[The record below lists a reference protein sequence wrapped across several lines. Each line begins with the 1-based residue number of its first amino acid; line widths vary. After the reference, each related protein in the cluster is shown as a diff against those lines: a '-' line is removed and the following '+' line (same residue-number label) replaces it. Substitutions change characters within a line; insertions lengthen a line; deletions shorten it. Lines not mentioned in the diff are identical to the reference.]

1 MQADTLLNCSTDFI
15 DQARLV
21 ASCSSGSGDWLNAL
35 PLACVGLKMDNAT
48 VRIAAGLRLGAPI
61 VRPHVCVCGKMVT
74 VDGLHGLSCRHGSG
88 RHSRHNQV
96 NDLLCRAFVSTGTL
110 ATREPHSLCTRDGKR
125 PDGVTQVPWR
135 KGRCIA
141 WDATRFC
148 PDTLAQS
155 HVQACS
161 SLAGSAAA
169 VAEQKKSQKYADI
182 ISGVDFAPFAI
193 ETSGVWGSSAL
204 NLVAELGRRLAE
216 VTHEPRST
224 MFLRQRL
231 SVAVQRGNAYCV
243 LGTLR

>member
-1 MQADTLLNCSTDFI
+1 MQDDTLLNCSTDFI

-35 PLACVGLKMDNAT
+35 PLASAGLKMDNAT
-48 VRIAAGLRLGAPI
+48 VRIAAGLRLGSPI

-74 VDGLHGLSCRHGSG
+74 VDGLHHSSCRHGSG

-96 NDLLCRAFVSTGTL
+96 NDLLCRAFVSAGTL
-110 ATREPHSLCTRDGKR
+110 ATREPHSLCTRDEKR

-141 WDATRFC
+141 RDATC
-148 PDTLAQS
+148 PDTFAPS

-182 ISGVDFAPFAI
+182 ISRVDLTPISI
-193 ETSGVWGSSAL
+193 ETSGVWS
-204 NLVAELGRRLAE
+204 
-216 VTHEPRST
+216 
-224 MFLRQRL
+224 
-231 SVAVQRGNAYCV
+231 RGFKFTESC
-243 LGTLR
+243 R